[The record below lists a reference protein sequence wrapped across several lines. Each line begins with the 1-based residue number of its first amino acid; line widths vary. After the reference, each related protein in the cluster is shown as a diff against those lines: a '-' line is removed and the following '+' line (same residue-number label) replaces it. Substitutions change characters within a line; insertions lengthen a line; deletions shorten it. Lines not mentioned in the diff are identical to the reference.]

1 MHALNILTSITKGAT
16 PIEKNVIV
24 VDSQGNEYEA
34 TYPKRAKGLV
44 KSGRARFVGENKI
57 CLACPPKENLEDNIM
72 SENIN
77 TTAEQ
82 KTADLTKSE
91 VWAQII
97 KLQDQ
102 LVSLKDTF
110 SALIDIS
117 DTNEFEDGDA
127 IESVITE
134 VVLNKTKVINAVFSE
149 REATLNSLLDFYKV
163 VYNDLYQQEKNA
175 RKEKIETVQ
184 SIWYKYLVE
193 MEGWFDEEAMAEAKN
208 YVRSQIDLLVMD
220 IMADK
225 I

>member
-1 MHALNILTSITKGAT
+1 M
-16 PIEKNVIV
+16 IV

-57 CLACPPKENLEDNIM
+57 CLACPPNDNLEDNKM

-77 TTAEQ
+77 ITAEQ
-82 KTADLTKSE
+82 KTAELTKSE

-102 LVSLKDTF
+102 LASLKDTF

-149 REATLNSLLDFYKV
+149 REATLNSLLDFYKI

-175 RKEKIETVQ
+175 RKEKIDTIKNLWLTYLDEASDVADEDGRIEIINYVQ
-184 SIWYKYLVE
+184 SQL
-193 MEGWFDEEAMAEAKN
+193 
-208 YVRSQIDLLVMD
+208 SLLAID
-220 IMADK
+220 IMGDK

>member
-1 MHALNILTSITKGAT
+1 
-16 PIEKNVIV
+16 
-24 VDSQGNEYEA
+24 
-34 TYPKRAKGLV
+34 
-44 KSGRARFVGENKI
+44 
-57 CLACPPKENLEDNIM
+57 M

-77 TTAEQ
+77 TNVEQ
-82 KTADLTKSE
+82 KTVELTKSE

-102 LVSLKDTF
+102 LTSLKDTL
-110 SALIDIS
+110 SALIEVH
-117 DTNEFEDGDA
+117 DTDEMENA
-127 IESVITE
+127 VPTKSVINE
-134 VVLNKTKVINAVFSE
+134 VVLNKTKVINAIFSE
-149 REATLNSLLDFYKV
+149 REATLNSLLDFYKI

-175 RKEKIETVQ
+175 RKEKIEIVQ

-220 IMADK
+220 IMSDK

>member
-1 MHALNILTSITKGAT
+1 
-16 PIEKNVIV
+16 VIV
-24 VDSQGNEYEA
+24 IDSQGNEYEA

-57 CLACPPKENLEDNIM
+57 CLACPPDIYLEDNKM

-77 TTAEQ
+77 TNVEQ
-82 KTADLTKSE
+82 KTVELTKSE

-102 LVSLKDTF
+102 LTSLKDTL
-110 SALIDIS
+110 SALIEVH
-117 DTNEFEDGDA
+117 DTDEMENA
-127 IESVITE
+127 VPTKSVINE
-134 VVLNKTKVINAVFSE
+134 VVLNKTKVINAIFSE
-149 REATLNSLLDFYKV
+149 REATLNSLLDFYKI

-184 SIWYKYLVE
+184 NIWYKYLVE

>member
-1 MHALNILTSITKGAT
+1 MT

-24 VDSQGNEYEA
+24 VDEQGREYEA

-57 CLACPPKENLEDNIM
+57 CLACPPDIYLEDNKM

-77 TTAEQ
+77 TNVEQ
-82 KTADLTKSE
+82 KTVELTKSE

-102 LVSLKDTF
+102 LTSLKDTL
-110 SALIDIS
+110 SALIEVH
-117 DTNEFEDGDA
+117 DTDEMENA
-127 IESVITE
+127 VPTKSVINE
-134 VVLNKTKVINAVFSE
+134 VVLNKTKVINAIFSE
-149 REATLNSLLDFYKV
+149 REATLNSLLDFYKI

-175 RKEKIETVQ
+175 RKEKIEIVQ

>member
-1 MHALNILTSITKGAT
+1 M
-16 PIEKNVIV
+16 IV

-57 CLACPPKENLEDNIM
+57 CLACPPNINLEDNKM

-77 TTAEQ
+77 TNVEQ
-82 KTADLTKSE
+82 KNAELTKSE

-102 LVSLKDTF
+102 LASLKDTF

-134 VVLNKTKVINAVFSE
+134 VVLNKTKVINAIFSE
-149 REATLNSLLDFYKV
+149 REATLNSLLDFYKI

>member
-1 MHALNILTSITKGAT
+1 M
-16 PIEKNVIV
+16 IV

-57 CLACPPKENLEDNIM
+57 CLACPPKDNLEDNKM
-72 SENIN
+72 SDNIN
-77 TTAEQ
+77 ITAEQ
-82 KTADLTKSE
+82 KTAELTKSE

-102 LVSLKDTF
+102 LASLKDTF

-149 REATLNSLLDFYKV
+149 REATLNSLLDFYKI

-175 RKEKIETVQ
+175 RKEKIEIVQ

>member
-1 MHALNILTSITKGAT
+1 
-16 PIEKNVIV
+16 
-24 VDSQGNEYEA
+24 
-34 TYPKRAKGLV
+34 
-44 KSGRARFVGENKI
+44 
-57 CLACPPKENLEDNIM
+57 M

-77 TTAEQ
+77 TNVEQ
-82 KTADLTKSE
+82 KTVELTKSE

-102 LVSLKDTF
+102 LASLGETMNSIADIRDTHEYEGGEQ
-110 SALIDIS
+110 
-117 DTNEFEDGDA
+117 TRCVEDA
-127 IESVITE
+127 IVFEK
-134 VVLNKTKVINAVFSE
+134 LKTMEAVFNK
-149 REATLNSLLDFYKV
+149 REETLNSMLDFYKI

-184 SIWYKYLVE
+184 NIWYKYLVE

>member
-1 MHALNILTSITKGAT
+1 
-16 PIEKNVIV
+16 
-24 VDSQGNEYEA
+24 
-34 TYPKRAKGLV
+34 
-44 KSGRARFVGENKI
+44 
-57 CLACPPKENLEDNIM
+57 M
-72 SENIN
+72 SDNIN
-77 TTAEQ
+77 TTVEQNNAE
-82 KTADLTKSE
+82 LTKAE

-102 LVSLKDTF
+102 LASLKDTF

-134 VVLNKTKVINAVFSE
+134 VVLNKTKVINAIFSE
-149 REATLNSLLDFYKV
+149 REATLNSLLDFYKI

-184 SIWYKYLVE
+184 NIWYKYLVE

>member
-1 MHALNILTSITKGAT
+1 
-16 PIEKNVIV
+16 
-24 VDSQGNEYEA
+24 
-34 TYPKRAKGLV
+34 
-44 KSGRARFVGENKI
+44 
-57 CLACPPKENLEDNIM
+57 M

-77 TTAEQ
+77 TNVEQ
-82 KTADLTKSE
+82 KTAELTKSE

-102 LVSLKDTF
+102 LASLKDTF

-134 VVLNKTKVINAVFSE
+134 VVLNKTKVINAIFSE
-149 REATLNSLLDFYKV
+149 REATLNSLLDFYKI

-184 SIWYKYLVE
+184 GIWYKYLVE

>member
-1 MHALNILTSITKGAT
+1 M
-16 PIEKNVIV
+16 IV

>member
-1 MHALNILTSITKGAT
+1 M
-16 PIEKNVIV
+16 IV

-44 KSGRARFVGENKI
+44 KSGRARFVAENKI
-57 CLACPPKENLEDNIM
+57 CLACPPDINLEDNKM

-82 KTADLTKSE
+82 KTAELTKAE

-102 LVSLKDTF
+102 LASLSETMNSITDIRDTHEYEGGEQ
-110 SALIDIS
+110 
-117 DTNEFEDGDA
+117 TKCVEDG
-127 IESVITE
+127 IVFEK
-134 VVLNKTKVINAVFSE
+134 LKVMEAVFNK
-149 REATLNSLLDFYKV
+149 REETLNSMLDFYKI
-163 VYNDLYQQEKNA
+163 VYNDLYQRQKNA
-175 RKEKIETVQ
+175 KKEKIDAAKE
-184 SIWYKYLVE
+184 IWFSYLSEMLKYL
-193 MEGWFDEEAMAEAKN
+193 DEDALIEEKN
-208 YVRSQIDLLVMD
+208 YVQSQINLLVMD

>member
-1 MHALNILTSITKGAT
+1 M
-16 PIEKNVIV
+16 IV

-57 CLACPPKENLEDNIM
+57 CLACPPNINLEDNKM

-77 TTAEQ
+77 TNVEQ
-82 KTADLTKSE
+82 KNAELTKAE

-102 LVSLKDTF
+102 LAALSETMNTISGLRDTHEYEGGEQ
-110 SALIDIS
+110 
-117 DTNEFEDGDA
+117 TKCVEDA
-127 IESVITE
+127 IVFEK
-134 VVLNKTKVINAVFSE
+134 LKTMEAVFNK
-149 REATLNSLLDFYKV
+149 REETINSLLDFYKI

-184 SIWYKYLVE
+184 NIWYKYLVE
-193 MEGWFDEEAMAEAKN
+193 MEGWFDEDSFAEAKN
-208 YVRSQIDLLVMD
+208 YVQSQINLLVMD